1 VRWASEDPVASL
13 LAIAWEDIE
22 MAREWRVTK
31 ALAICLV
38 LAAGLMGLAMAQRA
52 AAEGVA
58 GGATL
63 VEFNRGLFRALKK
76 DGVQLSKV
84 GASAVSG
91 RFATILAD
99 GGQIDFT
106 SGSGWIYS
114 GDGFRFRAGK
124 RSVKVTQLT
133 VDTTKGT
140 VRATVGGTKLKLAAI
155 PGYDFAREGFGA
167 AVETSGLHLTARS
180 SSILNR
186 RLGLDIFRPGRAFGT
201 ISASLQ
207 PDEVPVTAG
216 SVRFEFDAGTVA
228 KVKSLGFEVQPMESS
243 GSLSDPV
250 FSAPLLAGRID
261 PGMTRTW
268 GMAEGGFRITNPE
281 GPGPTV
287 DWWNLG
293 LSFETGKLLTS
304 GLAHTEFGQV
314 APGPPQPLAAL
325 NLASATV
332 IVDSTYRTVT
342 VTGAKATLEAGAV
355 AYINQVFAIDRGKEP
370 VLAAGDPL
378 GTISLTMQG
387 R

>member
-1 VRWASEDPVASL
+1 
-13 LAIAWEDIE
+13 

>member
-1 VRWASEDPVASL
+1 
-13 LAIAWEDIE
+13 
-22 MAREWRVTK
+22 MARERRGTK
-31 ALAICLV
+31 AAAICLV

-52 AAEGVA
+52 SAEGISA
-58 GGATL
+58 GATL
-63 VEFNRGLFRALKK
+63 VELNRGLFKALKK
-76 DGVQLSKV
+76 DKVQLSKV
-84 GASAVSG
+84 GAGAVSG

-106 SGSGWIYS
+106 SGSGSIYS
-114 GDGFRFRAGK
+114 ADGFRFRVGK

-133 VDTTKGT
+133 VDTTKGAIS
-140 VRATVGGTKLKLAAI
+140 ATVGGTKLKLAAI

-167 AVETSGLHLTARS
+167 AVETSALRLTARS
-180 SSILNR
+180 SGVLNR
-186 RLGLDIFRPGRAFGT
+186 KLGLDVFRPGRTFGT
-201 ISASLQ
+201 VAASLQ
-207 PDEVPVTAG
+207 SDEIPVTAG
-216 SVRFEFDAGTVA
+216 SVRFEFDSDTVD
-228 KVKSLGFEVQPMESS
+228 KVRSFGFEVQPMESI
-243 GSLSDPV
+243 GGMSDPV

-268 GMAEGGFRITNPE
+268 GMAEGGFRITDPDS
-281 GPGPTV
+281 PGPTV

-325 NLASATV
+325 NLSSATV
-332 IVDSTYRTVT
+332 SVDSTYRNVT
-342 VTGAKATLEAGAV
+342 VTGAKATLEAGAA
-355 AYINQVFAIDRGKEP
+355 AYINQVFAVDRGKAP

-378 GTISLTMQG
+378 GVISLTMQG